1 MKKKTFL
8 VGLVTGL
15 VLAQTWRPLA
25 KRSIKYGIKAGR
37 KVKELSQQALED
49 ISDMAAEATEELSE
63 EEEEDREIG

>member
-15 VLAQTWRPLA
+15 VLAQTWRPLT

-63 EEEEDREIG
+63 EEEEREIG